1 MEGKIKKLTGRGFG
15 FINAEDVE
23 EDLFF
28 HESELEGVD
37 FSELEEGDEV
47 SFEKGEGPK
56 GPNASNV
63 KKL

>member
-1 MEGKIKKLTGRGFG
+1 MEGKIKKLTGKGFG
-15 FINAEDVE
+15 FISVEDVE

-28 HESELEGVD
+28 HESELQGVN
-37 FSELEEGDEV
+37 FSELKEGDEV
-47 SFEKGEGPK
+47 SFEKGESPK

>member
-1 MEGKIKKLTGRGFG
+1 MEGKIKKLTGKGFG
-15 FINAEDVE
+15 FIAAEDVE
-23 EDLFF
+23 DDLFF
-28 HESELEGVD
+28 HESEVEGD

-47 SFEKGEGPK
+47 SFEKGESPK